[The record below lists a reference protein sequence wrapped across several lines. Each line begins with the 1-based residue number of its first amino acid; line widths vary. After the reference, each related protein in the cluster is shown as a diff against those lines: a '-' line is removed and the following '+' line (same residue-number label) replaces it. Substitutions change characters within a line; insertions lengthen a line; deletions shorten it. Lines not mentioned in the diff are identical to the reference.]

1 MTNPLSGIFPSLG
14 RTVLVTGTDTD
25 VGKSYATA
33 ALAVAGWYAGRE
45 ERTDDRFGLGREC
58 ERLG

>member
-33 ALAVAGWYAGRE
+33 AGP
-45 ERTDDRFGLGREC
+45 
-58 ERLG
+58 